1 MKTEAAVLW
10 ETGGLWKVH
19 ELELDPPGKRDILV
33 ELAAS
38 GLCHTDDHS
47 VTGDVPTYLPT
58 VGGHEGA
65 GVVLEVGSEV
75 TRVKPGDHV
84 VLTVIPA
91 CGRCAYCS
99 KGRPNLCDRGAWALA
114 GSTPEGEFRHHLDG
128 VDIGNFCQLGAFARH
143 VVTNEIQAV
152 KIDDDIPL
160 HLAALVGCGVTTGF
174 GAAVRVAD
182 VEPGDTVVVIGTGGV
197 GMSAVQGARI
207 AGAAQIIAVDPG
219 DFKREQALKFGAHY
233 AVASVEEAKALV
245 DELTRG
251 VGADKAIICVGV
263 LRGELIAPVMGLVCK
278 AGRVVVTGVA
288 PMNDDQ
294 VTLSLFDLAMMNKQ
308 LVGHIFGEQRAI
320 ADLPRIFNLYREGSL
335 RLEDMVTRTY
345 RLDQIN
351 DGWDDMHAGRNIR
364 GLIRFD
370 V

>member
-1 MKTEAAVLW
+1 MKTDAAVLW
-10 ETGGLWKVH
+10 KTGGEWQIE
-19 ELELDPPGKRDILV
+19 ELDLDPPESHEVLV

-47 VTGDVPTYLPT
+47 VTGDVPLFLPT

-84 VLTVIPA
+84 VLTVVPS
-91 CGRCAYCS
+91 CGKCAFCVA
-99 KGRPNLCDRGAWALA
+99 GRGNLCDRGAWALA
-114 GSTPEGEFRHHLDG
+114 GSAPDGTFRHHLNG
-128 VDIGNFCQLGAFARH
+128 QDIGSFCQLGAFSRY
-143 VVTNEIQAV
+143 VVTNEIQTV

-160 HLAALVGCGVTTGF
+160 HVAALVGCGVTTGF

-182 VEPGDTVVVIGTGGV
+182 VEPGDTVVVVGTGGV
-197 GMSAVQGARI
+197 GMNAVQGARI
-207 AGAAQIIAVDPG
+207 AGASQIVAVDPG
-219 DFKREQALKFGAHY
+219 EYKREQAAKFGAHY
-233 AVASVEEAKALV
+233 AVASVEEAYDLV
-245 DELTRG
+245 QEITRG

-263 LRGELIAPVMGLVCK
+263 VKGDLIGPVMKLVAK
-278 AGRVVVTGVA
+278 AGRVVVTGVS

-320 ADLPRIFNLYREGSL
+320 ADFPRIFSLYKEGSL
-335 RLEDMVTRTY
+335 RLDELVTRTY

-351 DGWDDMHAGRNIR
+351 DGWEDLRQGRNIR
-364 GLIRFD
+364 GLIRFS
-370 V
+370 